1 MKTYLL
7 DTSSFMHRAYH
18 ASKERPYY
26 TKDGVPCAA
35 VSLFRTMLDRLYRE
49 HSPDVLYAACDVH
62 VPTFRSVLYPEYK
75 AQRKSPPP
83 DFLAQVPA
91 MINLL
96 HAREIT
102 IIEVPGY
109 EADDIIGT
117 LAATTPP
124 TVFIVSGDK
133 DMLQLIRPGVY
144 VLNPAKGVFDNARV
158 KAEIG
163 VTPAQIVDLLALRG
177 DTADNVPGAKGV
189 GDKGAVEL
197 IQQFGNV
204 EAVIAQSGCISNA
217 GYRRAVQLHADTIRL
232 SKRLVTICCDVPLP
246 PKELLCP

>member
-35 VSLFRTMLDRLYRE
+35 VSLFRTMIERLYRE
-49 HSPDVLYAACDVH
+49 QSPDRLLAACDVH
-62 VPTFRSVLYPEYK
+62 QPTFRSKMYPEYK

-83 DFLAQVPA
+83 DFVAQVPA
-91 MINLL
+91 MLALL
-96 HAREIT
+96 HEREIP

-117 LAATTPP
+117 LAATLPP
-124 TVFIVSGDK
+124 VVFIVSGDK
-133 DMLQLIRPGVY
+133 DMLQLVRPGVY
-144 VLNPAKGVFDNARV
+144 VLNPAKGVFDGARV
-158 KAEIG
+158 QKEIG
-163 VTPAQIVDLLALRG
+163 VAPEQIIDLLALRG
-177 DTADNVPGAKGV
+177 DTADNVPGATGV
-189 GDKGAVEL
+189 GEKGSVEL
-197 IQQFGNV
+197 IQQFGTV
-204 EAVIAQSGCISNA
+204 EAVLAQSGRISNT

-246 PKELLCP
+246 PKEFLE